1 MRMMSSMAFT
11 ADGDYVSNVVGVV
24 DTSLWTAEDFDAVDR
39 CARVDRYNLALALM
53 AIRRAE
59 KMSVVEFTLDRR

>member
-1 MRMMSSMAFT
+1 MSSMAFT